1 MQSHPASMMDG
12 YRPECKSSFP
22 LTIASVFSYCK
33 DERQH
38 SVTAPYQHSYS
49 GHGHDDHNFGDYDEP
64 LTDKPLSR
72 LEVFMQRSIFGW
84 PLYTIIIALGQLL
97 SAVSLPSSMME
108 RAELMCRRLSS

>member
-1 MQSHPASMMDG
+1 MMDG
-12 YRPECKSSFP
+12 YRPECKSSLS

-33 DERQH
+33 DERQQ

-49 GHGHDDHNFGDYDEP
+49 GHDDHNFGDYDEP
-64 LTDKPLSR
+64 PTDKPLSR

-97 SAVSLPSSMME
+97 SAVSLPSTMVE
-108 RAELMCRRLSS
+108 RAELTCRRLSS